1 MPDGDGDCLGTTV
14 NVKLLQDMLDVVAA
28 EYDCGASAAVLPGSD
43 RQSSHH
49 QINDNRADHF
59 RIR

>member
-1 MPDGDGDCLGTTV
+1 MPDGDGDCLGTIV

-49 QINDNRADHF
+49 
-59 RIR
+59 